1 MACPHTFTSKS
12 ILFEEYIDMPI
23 LHQIQ
28 TRRSHIKEELYESSR
43 NQQRSNWNQRI

>member
-12 ILFEEYIDMPI
+12 ILFEEYIDMPT

-28 TRRSHIKEELYESSR
+28 TRRRHIKEKSDEPSR
-43 NQQRSNWNQRI
+43 N

>member
-12 ILFEEYIDMPI
+12 ILFEEYIDIPT

-28 TRRSHIKEELYESSR
+28 TKRNHIKEELIE
-43 NQQRSNWNQRI
+43 

>member
-12 ILFEEYIDMPI
+12 ILFEEYIDMPT

-28 TRRSHIKEELYESSR
+28 TRRNHIKEE
-43 NQQRSNWNQRI
+43 